1 MISTYERG
9 DGRMPESPD
18 VPRSVLVSPAAKA
31 NDTINHCHHT
41 ATTPK
46 ATTAAAKV
54 TTPKAPTASGR
65 DKIAHY
71 L

>member
-31 NDTINHCHHT
+31 NDKINHCHHT

-46 ATTAAAKV
+46 ATTAATKV
-54 TTPKAPTASGR
+54 TTPKAPAASGR
-65 DKIAHY
+65 DKIAYY